1 MSRRSVRSC
10 TPAAPTERACRV
22 AATAGVIIMVPVGS
36 GCTVRGIIARPELN
50 GLRGVVVTAPD
61 DRGRVGVQLEGEAK
75 PLSLKSSS
83 LDVVSAAESWVK
95 LARLGYQFVAGPS
108 GDPDDL
114 VLRQLA
120 DKAVGFTWRGQEDYD
135 AVGAAVTAHMQHLL
149 ASPLCGLE
157 AVRLP
162 EGVTVWAS
170 PGLQAHAG
178 PVLLLVAGMAPGGA
192 AGVWGRSLCINESTL
207 QGAMFTCIRRA
218 QEEGWAVLVAN
229 PADGTPAERHL
240 HLTSVWRALLAA
252 SAAQQQLLVIAH
264 SYGAPAAVH
273 LLKVEP
279 EALLRARARARG
291 RGVGVAVPYPSPK
304 P

>member
-83 LDVVSAAESWVK
+83 LDVVSADESWVQ
-95 LARLGYQFVAGPS
+95 LARRGYQFVAGPS

-192 AGVWGRSLCINESTL
+192 AGVWGRSLCINESTR

-218 QEEGWAVLVAN
+218 QAEGWAV
-229 PADGTPAERHL
+229 H
-240 HLTSVWRALLAA
+240 
-252 SAAQQQLLVIAH
+252 
-264 SYGAPAAVH
+264 
-273 LLKVEP
+273 
-279 EALLRARARARG
+279 
-291 RGVGVAVPYPSPK
+291 
-304 P
+304 

>member
-1 MSRRSVRSC
+1 
-10 TPAAPTERACRV
+10 
-22 AATAGVIIMVPVGS
+22 MVPVGS

-50 GLRGVVVTAPD
+50 GRRGVVVTAPD
-61 DRGRVGVQLEGEAK
+61 DGGRVGVQLEGEAK

-83 LDVVSAAESWVK
+83 LDVVSADESWVK

-108 GDPDDL
+108 GDSDDL

-192 AGVWGRSLCINESTL
+192 AGVWGRSLTLTLALTLTLTPTLALTLTLTITLTLTLGVWGRSLCINETTL
-207 QGAMFTCIRRA
+207 QGAMFACIRRA
-218 QEEGWAVLVAN
+218 QEEGWAV
-229 PADGTPAERHL
+229 H
-240 HLTSVWRALLAA
+240 
-252 SAAQQQLLVIAH
+252 
-264 SYGAPAAVH
+264 
-273 LLKVEP
+273 
-279 EALLRARARARG
+279 
-291 RGVGVAVPYPSPK
+291 
-304 P
+304 

>member
-1 MSRRSVRSC
+1 M
-10 TPAAPTERACRV
+10 
-22 AATAGVIIMVPVGS
+22 
-36 GCTVRGIIARPELN
+36 RGIIARPELN

-207 QGAMFTCIRRA
+207 QVRLRVRA
-218 QEEGWAVLVAN
+218 RVRVRAFPN
-229 PADGTPAERHL
+229 PAPCPLAS
-240 HLTSVWRALLAA
+240 TS
-252 SAAQQQLLVIAH
+252 
-264 SYGAPAAVH
+264 P
-273 LLKVEP
+273 P
-279 EALLRARARARG
+279 CRARCSHASGARKKKAGPCWWPTPRM
-291 RGVGVAVPYPSPK
+291 APPPSGIYT
-304 P
+304 

>member
-1 MSRRSVRSC
+1 MMSLVETRAISSANSCCHCSSGVRI
-10 TPAAPTERACRV
+10 PQK
-22 AATAGVIIMVPVGS
+22 
-36 GCTVRGIIARPELN
+36 
-50 GLRGVVVTAPD
+50 
-61 DRGRVGVQLEGEAK
+61 QLQLWLPSLLASK

-83 LDVVSAAESWVK
+83 LDVVSADESWVK

-192 AGVWGRSLCINESTL
+192 AGN
-207 QGAMFTCIRRA
+207 
-218 QEEGWAVLVAN
+218 
-229 PADGTPAERHL
+229 
-240 HLTSVWRALLAA
+240 
-252 SAAQQQLLVIAH
+252 
-264 SYGAPAAVH
+264 
-273 LLKVEP
+273 
-279 EALLRARARARG
+279 
-291 RGVGVAVPYPSPK
+291 PK